1 MSHLSKFGILAFGLA
16 VVVGVSAC
24 QKKQEPAQTS
34 ATDTTQTSAE
44 SPFPVEETPPAA
56 NTTPPATPPATSS
69 GTRETRA
76 HETRT
81 TERATRHTARSTG
94 GEHATVN
101 VPAGTSMDLAMVT
114 DQSTK
119 TSNVGDPIEAKL
131 AAPLVIGDKV
141 VAEEGAHVKGTIVDL
156 KRASSGKE
164 RASMKFN
171 FTTLETVGGDKTIN
185 ATVTNSEG
193 KELQAEGTG
202 TRDKLLIG
210 GGTVAGAII
219 GKVAGKSTKSTIIG
233 ALGGAAV
240 GAGVVMA
247 AKGHELEVPAGA
259 KVQLRIEDPVTVVM
273 AK

>member
-1 MSHLSKFGILAFGLA
+1 MSDLRKFGILAFGLA

-24 QKKQEPAQTS
+24 QKKEPAQTS

-56 NTTPPATPPATSS
+56 NTTPPATS
-69 GTRETRA
+69 GGTHETRS

-81 TERATRHTARSTG
+81 TERGTTHTTRSTG
-94 GEHATVN
+94 AVHNTVH
-101 VPAGTSMDLAMVT
+101 VPAGTTMDLAMVT

-119 TSNVGDPIEAKL
+119 TSNIGDPIEAKL
-131 AAPLVIGDKV
+131 TAPLVVDGKV
-141 VAEEGAHVKGTIVDL
+141 VAEEGSHVKGTIADL
-156 KRASSGKE
+156 KRASHSKSE
-164 RASMKFN
+164 DNRASMKFN

-202 TRDKLLIG
+202 TRDKLLVG
-210 GGTVAGAII
+210 GGAVAGAII
-219 GKVAGKSTKSTIIG
+219 GKVAGKSTKSTILG

-259 KVQLRIEDPVTVVM
+259 KVSLRIEDPVTVVM

>member
-1 MSHLSKFGILAFGLA
+1 MSDLRKFGILAFGLA
-16 VVVGVSAC
+16 VIVGVSAC
-24 QKKQEPAQTS
+24 QKKQEQTQTS

-56 NTTPPATPPATSS
+56 NAPPAATPAT
-69 GTRETRA
+69 GGG

-81 TERATRHTARSTG
+81 TAHKTTGSTS
-94 GEHATVN
+94 HATSGTTTAKTTLHI
-101 VPAGTSMDLAMVT
+101 PAGTTVDLVMVS
-114 DQSTK
+114 DASTK
-119 TSNVGDPIEAKL
+119 TSNIGDAIEAKL
-131 AAPLVIGDKV
+131 TAPLVVDGKV
-141 VAEEGAHVKGTIVDL
+141 VAEEGSHVRGSVSDV
-156 KRASSGKE
+156 KRASRSKGE
-164 RASMKFN
+164 ENRASLKFN

-193 KELQAEGTG
+193 KELEAEGTG

-219 GKVAGKSTKSTIIG
+219 GKVAGKSTKSTILG

-259 KVQLRIEDPVTVVM
+259 KVALRIEDPVTVVM